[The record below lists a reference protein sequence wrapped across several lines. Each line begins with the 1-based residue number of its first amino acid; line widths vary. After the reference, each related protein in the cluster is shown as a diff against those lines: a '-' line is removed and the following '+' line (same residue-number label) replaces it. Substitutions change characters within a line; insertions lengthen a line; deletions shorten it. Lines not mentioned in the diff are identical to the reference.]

1 MADLNNKNDIKI
13 FILYILRHV
22 GYALHYA
29 TIIDLVLGDGAVKYF
44 DFVECFGELVE
55 AGNIQRCDDKA
66 EGEYKVDEDFVITK
80 QGASVADTL
89 ATDLATYI
97 RDKSLKRAL
106 QYLSFK
112 RDGTK
117 VKLDIKPLYDGRSR
131 ISFGFER
138 NEESFF
144 LLDLIS
150 DNEKQT
156 ERIRQNLDMNP
167 ENVYKS
173 ILSILSGDADYLFQ

>member
-29 TIIDLVLGDGAVKYF
+29 TIIDLVLGDGAVAYF

-55 AGNIQRCDDKA
+55 AGNIKRCDELA
-66 EGEYKVDEDFVITK
+66 AGEFKVDEDFMITK

-89 ATDLATYI
+89 ATGLATYI

-112 RDGTK
+112 RDGTQI
-117 VKLDIKPLYDGRSR
+117 KLDIKPLYDGRSR

-138 NEESFF
+138 GDEVFF
-144 LLDLIS
+144 ALNFVS

-156 ERIRQNLDMNP
+156 ERIRQNLNANP
-167 ENVYKS
+167 EYVYKS